1 MIEFKQSNKYSI
13 KFEYNEND
21 VQKLIEELDNAIANN
36 VGIHG
41 VKVITEGVNK
51 TLKFK
56 KDNEENRIVS
66 TVNEISITMDEDE
79 LEYAKK
85 RFIDSMIDKCFFPAE
100 LCECTYKKYG
110 ITIYVYLKKDV
121 TVQDQNKS

>member
-1 MIEFKQSNKYSI
+1 
-13 KFEYNEND
+13 
-21 VQKLIEELDNAIANN
+21 
-36 VGIHG
+36 
-41 VKVITEGVNK
+41 
-51 TLKFK
+51 
-56 KDNEENRIVS
+56 
-66 TVNEISITMDEDE
+66 MDEDE